1 MKQIMENKSEI
12 KNTTQITKNITTEN
26 TITKISKTRIILIIG
41 LCALLAPFIYSVY
54 YSMPANDDFAWA
66 ISWFS
71 SNRIV
76 ESFCRVG
83 WNYMNSFG
91 NSGIFAI
98 LIQVLFNPL
107 YLFDNAG
114 HSFGI
119 CMMVFFLLIF
129 VTMIWAIRRLLVNLC
144 GVTDDAVADVVT
156 FLITVLLYQRLKVVF
171 LDFSKKVQ
179 IR

>member
-1 MKQIMENKSEI
+1 MKKIMENKSEI

-98 LIQVLFNPL
+98 LIQVLFHL
-107 YLFDNAG
+107 Y
-114 HSFGI
+114 
-119 CMMVFFLLIF
+119 
-129 VTMIWAIRRLLVNLC
+129 
-144 GVTDDAVADVVT
+144 
-156 FLITVLLYQRLKVVF
+156 VF
-171 LDFSKKVQ
+171 LAFDKFWWVVVL
-179 IR
+179 